1 MKKQLFHYH
10 GQFVQVDTNDYN
22 CDVTDEEVNAMVKN
36 IKAYMIYNGWIPKL
50 F

>member
-1 MKKQLFHYH
+1 MKMTESNKTD
-10 GQFVQVDTNDYN
+10 GIDTNDYN